1 MLPSIIVVTKYA
13 LKTAV
18 KTTVVYPEF
27 AKSKLA
33 HANISDGLTLGLS
46 EFDPLIK
53 FEMNLVINY
62 EIF

>member
-1 MLPSIIVVTKYA
+1 MVETKNA

-33 HANISDGLTLGLS
+33 HAKISDTFASDLTRVDRLLT
-46 EFDPLIK
+46 FDLD
-53 FEMNLVINY
+53 LVVNNKT
-62 EIF
+62 